1 MISLI
6 NHAESAKYIAEYSV
20 EITQN
25 IDIEGMIKSFCDQI
39 MNFTDMK

>member
-6 NHAESAKYIAEYSV
+6 YHADFGKYIAEYSV

-25 IDIEGMIKSFCDQI
+25 IDIEDVIK
-39 MNFTDMK
+39 